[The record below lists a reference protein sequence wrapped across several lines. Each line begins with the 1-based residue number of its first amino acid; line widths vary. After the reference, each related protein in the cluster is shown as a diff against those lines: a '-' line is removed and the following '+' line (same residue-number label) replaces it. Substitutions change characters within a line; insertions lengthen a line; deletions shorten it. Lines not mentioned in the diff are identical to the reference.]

1 MAATY
6 LQLPEA
12 LGAVKYGPFH
22 GAITIGS
29 DPAQCSLS
37 LDPNQGVH
45 PVHATLTPQASGSYV
60 LAPSLPEAGVF
71 LQPKGQAHL
80 WPVRS
85 PVSASQ
91 GDVVVFGTP
100 MGPRFTIQRDEE
112 SSSSE
117 ASGSG
122 LGRRAASEAGRQLT
136 ARVLSVPGPVREV
149 YHMIHRLRTGSLS
162 NPQTTVAVVFGVITV
177 MGAGTLT
184 CSGVG
189 YYLMNYVL
197 K

>member
-1 MAATY
+1 MAATF

-45 PVHATLTPQASGSYV
+45 PVHATLTPQSSGSYV
-60 LAPSLPEAGVF
+60 LAPSRPEAGVF
-71 LQPKGQAHL
+71 LQPKDQAHL
-80 WPVRS
+80 WPVRT
-85 PVSASQ
+85 PVAASA

-100 MGPRFTIQRDEE
+100 MGPRFTIQREE
-112 SSSSE
+112 ETSASKGPQAGLGKRTTSE
-117 ASGSG
+117 A
-122 LGRRAASEAGRQLT
+122 RRQLT
-136 ARVLSVPGPVREV
+136 ARLLSAPGPVREV
-149 YHMIHRLRTGSLS
+149 YHMVHRLRSGSLS
-162 NPQTTVAVVFGVITV
+162 NPQTTVAVVFGVIAV